1 MTNVIKNQKRYFLL
15 HFDSV
20 ARVWVLSNGVEDATL
35 WQFVLIN
42 LYLFDSI
49 FTGIVRFN
57 KLHNCVEGICLLN
70 SSWKYMKMVKRHYLS
85 YQSKSCKKDK
95 ILHGKHVSYT
105 FKLPLIKLSW
115 LDRFK
120 ARRNVA
126 TSERYILRK
135 IAKKLKKIYAFHYC
149 FPQLCF

>member
-1 MTNVIKNQKRYFLL
+1 
-15 HFDSV
+15 
-20 ARVWVLSNGVEDATL
+20 
-35 WQFVLIN
+35 
-42 LYLFDSI
+42 
-49 FTGIVRFN
+49 
-57 KLHNCVEGICLLN
+57 
-70 SSWKYMKMVKRHYLS
+70 MVKRHYLS

-115 LDRFK
+115 LDKFK

-135 IAKKLKKIYAFHYC
+135 IAKKLKKIYALHYC